1 MQRMS
6 LNRHWTVFTSDR
18 EDGET
23 HDIPFFY
30 PHDGAFSMETTFP
43 LPAGKRFFLVYEGLL
58 GQVKV
63 VLNEV
68 PQGEIEGTMTRGQF
82 ELKGPFKEE
91 NTIRLNF
98 KQTRDT
104 LSPGVCRYLYI
115 ESSGDIHIKKL
126 FARGDDSGTLKISY
140 EADGPYEEKDVSFS
154 LSRRGRPVA
163 EFQTMTTTF
172 EGIALYST
180 KAPELYDLKMRIK
193 DEEKEVRVG
202 FSSTF
207 FSEQGRFI
215 HAGRAKRLSALT
227 YDSMFPGLGSAMPFT
242 PFYQAVMTLRRRLGS
257 DLVILKDFPPSRDF
271 LKAAEEQGLLCLYD
285 LGSLPSL
292 DLFYFDYFTHAAVI
306 GVLLPLTAT
315 EETLKEI
322 RLKAL
327 GAIVLSENLSLKDAD
342 CLVFPYS
349 STLTPK
355 GLKAMKRARKD
366 DKPFVL
372 MEDRKDK
379 EKDGTDTLAIMEK
392 SKELSAS
399 GEIIGTAFGPRPSLA
414 DENRFL
420 RLDGFAYAS
429 NRLYSSLLRIDDRF
443 FLKEGGHLL
452 AYSNDDYLEVYKDG
466 ALLDVFT
473 PDHKAYPR
481 LSHPPIFIRDFVKAS
496 YAYQGM
502 KPRDKKKLE
511 HLFNRLALIYP
522 KKLTKLEMLPY
533 MPLLRR
539 YRIDEERL
547 AALFEEAADPRRL
560 STYQF
565 IASRNGAPTITKTF
579 APGKERQIY
588 VDLYRDCL
596 SDMRTYDC
604 TYVGVRLVD
613 EYGTL
618 VRDDVPLEISIE
630 GPMKIRGITPPMLVR
645 GRASFYLAA
654 RDVDSPTIG
663 ILKLTAGSDYHE
675 EIIRLY

>member
-193 DEEKEVRVG
+193 DEVKEVRVG

-227 YDSMFPGLGSAMPFT
+227 YDFEVWSAAQQRWLEVSSVSNF
-242 PFYQAVMTLRRRLGS
+242 
-257 DLVILKDFPPSRDF
+257 
-271 LKAAEEQGLLCLYD
+271 
-285 LGSLPSL
+285 
-292 DLFYFDYFTHAAVI
+292 
-306 GVLLPLTAT
+306 
-315 EETLKEI
+315 ETFQTN
-322 RLKAL
+322 RLKL
-327 GAIVLSENLSLKDAD
+327 RYRDANRKTQ
-342 CLVFPYS
+342 LAH
-349 STLTPK
+349 TLN
-355 GLKAMKRARKD
+355 G
-366 DKPFVL
+366 
-372 MEDRKDK
+372 
-379 EKDGTDTLAIMEK
+379 
-392 SKELSAS
+392 S
-399 GEIIGTAFGPRPSLA
+399 SLA
-414 DENRFL
+414 L
-420 RLDGFAYAS
+420 P
-429 NRLYSSLLRIDDRF
+429 RIV
-443 FLKEGGHLL
+443 
-452 AYSNDDYLEVYKDG
+452 A
-466 ALLDVFT
+466 ALLENNQT
-473 PDHKAYPR
+473 PEGIRIPKALVPYCG
-481 LSHPPIFIRDFVKAS
+481 F
-496 YAYQGM
+496 
-502 KPRDKKKLE
+502 
-511 HLFNRLALIYP
+511 
-522 KKLTKLEMLPY
+522 EM
-533 MPLLRR
+533 
-539 YRIDEERL
+539 ID
-547 AALFEEAADPRRL
+547 
-560 STYQF
+560 
-565 IASRNGAPTITKTF
+565 
-579 APGKERQIY
+579 
-588 VDLYRDCL
+588 
-596 SDMRTYDC
+596 
-604 TYVGVRLVD
+604 
-613 EYGTL
+613 
-618 VRDDVPLEISIE
+618 
-630 GPMKIRGITPPMLVR
+630 
-645 GRASFYLAA
+645 
-654 RDVDSPTIG
+654 
-663 ILKLTAGSDYHE
+663 
-675 EIIRLY
+675 